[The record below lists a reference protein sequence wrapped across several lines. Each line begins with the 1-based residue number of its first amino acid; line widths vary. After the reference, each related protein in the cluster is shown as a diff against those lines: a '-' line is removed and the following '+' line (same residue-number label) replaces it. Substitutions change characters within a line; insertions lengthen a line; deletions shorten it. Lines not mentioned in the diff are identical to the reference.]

1 MTSNNNVEQIA
12 YESVSSIPT
21 LEKNDN
27 YRLGYNVYQALIGKL
42 ESVEVAVKCANVRSE
57 MKPTDICKIIKE
69 KLKSSGVEI
78 K

>member
-1 MTSNNNVEQIA
+1 MTSDNIEKIA
-12 YESVSSIPT
+12 YESVSSITT

-27 YRLGYNVYQALIGKL
+27 YRLGYNIHQFLTGKL

-57 MKPTDICKIIKE
+57 MKRTDICNIITE
-69 KLKSSGVEI
+69 KLKSSGVKI

>member
-1 MTSNNNVEQIA
+1 MTSNNIEQIA

-27 YRLGYNVYQALIGKL
+27 YRLGYNVYQAIVGKL
-42 ESVEVAVKCANVRSE
+42 ESIEVAVKCANVRSE
-57 MKPTDICKIIKE
+57 IKPTDICKIIRE
-69 KLKSSGVEI
+69 KLKNSGVKI

>member
-1 MTSNNNVEQIA
+1 MIHEDAEKIA

-27 YRLGYNVYQALIGKL
+27 YRLGYNVHQFIIGKL
-42 ESVEVAVKCANVRSE
+42 ESVEAAVKSANVRSE
-57 MKPTDICKIIKE
+57 MNPTKICNTIKE
-69 KLKSSGVEI
+69 KLKNSGVEI

>member
-27 YRLGYNVYQALIGKL
+27 YRLGYNVYQALVGKL
-42 ESVEVAVKCANVRSE
+42 ESIEVAVQSANVRSE
-57 MKPTDICKIIKE
+57 MKPTDICNTIRE
-69 KLKSSGVEI
+69 KLKSSGIEI

>member
-1 MTSNNNVEQIA
+1 MTSTNIEQIA

-27 YRLGYNVYQALIGKL
+27 YRLGYNVYQVLAGKL
-42 ESVEVAVKCANVRSE
+42 ESIEVAIQSANVRSD
-57 MKPTDICKIIKE
+57 MKPTDMCKIIRE